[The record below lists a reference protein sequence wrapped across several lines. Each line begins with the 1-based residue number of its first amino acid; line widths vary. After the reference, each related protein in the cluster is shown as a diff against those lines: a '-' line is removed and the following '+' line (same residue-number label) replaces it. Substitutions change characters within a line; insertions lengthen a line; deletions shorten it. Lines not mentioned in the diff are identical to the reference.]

1 MPLLCS
7 VDDIKY
13 TIVILE
19 DDEFNEI
26 IEGSEDKSYDDIYGF
41 IRNGQLKLTNGETP
55 ENHWSAEII
64 AAKPNEYM
72 IIIQGLPS
80 IVDDVLSNYIGMEN
94 DWYHQHDLYDIWQ
107 TPVGHIAVC

>member
-7 VDDIKY
+7 VDSIKY
-13 TIVILE
+13 TIVVIEDHEFNDILE
-19 DDEFNEI
+19 AG
-26 IEGSEDKSYDDIYGF
+26 EGNYDDIYGF
-41 IRNGQLKLTNGETP
+41 ISNGQLKLTNGETP
-55 ENHWSAEII
+55 EDHWSAEII

-72 IIIQGLPS
+72 IIIEGIPNT
-80 IVDDVLSNYIGMEN
+80 VDHVLCNYICMEN